1 MTKCLTEWKQKHQSF
16 WKFVVIVD
24 KYDKQ
29 IMKFKSY
36 KEAEKRADELVL
48 GGAGINNVHIMKW
61 EDYNAD

>member
-1 MTKCLTEWKQKHQSF
+1 MTKYLTEWKQKHQSF

-36 KEAEKRADELVL
+36 EEAEKRADELVL
-48 GGAGINNVHIMKW
+48 AGTGLNNVHIMKW
-61 EDYNAD
+61 EDYNVD